1 MTCSISMRNTNRCLQ
16 NLIIKPSAVIV
27 MNQFTNSLET
37 QQPKEYN
44 PFLLILL
51 MKIVERH

>member
-1 MTCSISMRNTNRCLQ
+1 MRNTNRCLQ